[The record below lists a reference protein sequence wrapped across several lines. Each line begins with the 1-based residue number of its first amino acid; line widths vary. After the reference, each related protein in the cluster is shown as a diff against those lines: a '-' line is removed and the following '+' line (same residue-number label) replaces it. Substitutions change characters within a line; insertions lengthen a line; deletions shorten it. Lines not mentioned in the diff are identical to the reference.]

1 MLGMLFGMIVIL
13 GALAGAIWYAVAVL
27 TPDQVTNNQA
37 SDYVGDYGKMSLK
50 SIYDDVMKKF
60 ESYRGKYYDYDRDK
74 DGNIKYD
81 ADGKPQLV
89 EVSVE
94 NGGQYMTLGMFC
106 ATSGI
111 NLSKLLGGVE
121 LPQSVLDVPVMEYF
135 NGSDGVQR
143 ALSQIKVSILPDIMN
158 MFTTTDESGQPV
170 VNQAAIEKLAGY
182 SITDLMSENGIE
194 KVFSE
199 VKLADLVSQ
208 YFPQAEES
216 GKELLYALGQT
227 TVGGILQAMRNGN
240 VFAEIKEGGALEKL
254 GNIKVTQLVASDDE
268 TINNAFGNSTLASLV
283 DDNGK
288 LSTDSLM
295 SQVKV
300 GSIMGYKYDSDADR
314 WYTVD
319 GEGNKTYAE
328 GSMATLAQLSIKEVV
343 NVNNLKGMYLGDLLG
358 YKRITQDTSAYSPYG
373 GTPDVMYKGDSYAK
387 KDGDVW
393 YIAKLNCSEEHT
405 HTSDCFAYAWYTRCT
420 DESHTSLGEHAAGGD
435 VYTDGNYYTAATG
448 VFGVISNVTLG
459 EIMDGASDKVM
470 ETLQNVKLADL
481 GITLPDSG
489 LSAII
494 KDMTIAELAKGE
506 FLDDLYVGEMLGY
519 KRVEVSANSYTLNKH
534 TFTDG
539 DGNAL
544 LYVAQN
550 SAGEYAASVDD
561 KTWYKA
567 TFDCEETH
575 THTADCYNFVWY
587 QACDNAT
594 DCTAHDEHATI
605 DGANYGKIQQLYQT
619 LANVKIG
626 DITSGKANFN
636 DTLNNLTLADVLGE
650 GSIPSQLSSLKD
662 VKIGELGDRINEMTL
677 GEFLEYTRGEEVTKS
692 DAATTVID
700 GVVYRNPD
708 GTLIK
713 LEDGKYYVAKLG
725 CTDGTHAH
733 NASCYTVWSNKEG
746 VAVIDFTAKIA
757 STKLSELNNINDKL
771 MSFTLADVM
780 GNDIPAMLKSLQN
793 TQLKDIGTA
802 IKTLRIGEMLEYS
815 REDLTANANNYTAV
829 GTLDTVKANGDN
841 YIKADGSY
849 WYKAKLVCDDE
860 KHDALTKHTADCFDY
875 VWTKDGAEPDGVV
888 GQLASMTVDELSDST
903 ALNNR
908 IQEMK
913 LGDVMTIDDNDKPLG
928 ALKNVKIKNLSSSF
942 NALTLGDV
950 IAIDNSSAY
959 ALRNLA
965 STPIGEIGNK
975 FKTLTLADVVEIDN
989 NSPQLLQTLKDENI
1003 DELGGRLNTITLGE
1017 VIEIDE
1023 NSNPMLRALADKQV
1037 NNLATELDNMKM
1049 GVMLGYTAATTDSH
1063 STDAHWDDED
1073 GNLVKGIYAKI
1084 ADKTVKDMS
1093 GNGMKDVVGGLTMGD
1108 LLDSGM
1114 MDLGEGDA
1122 GKNNE
1127 YKLAIIYCQG
1137 AHSNSVASTKC
1148 TVENYFA
1155 YKTKYSSDT
1164 MAAKSFYLLTHNI
1177 TSEEGMTTE
1186 QIAHR
1191 DVWKQ
1196 ETLND
1201 FITMLFSVL

>member
-1 MLGMLFGMIVIL
+1 
-13 GALAGAIWYAVAVL
+13 
-27 TPDQVTNNQA
+27 
-37 SDYVGDYGKMSLK
+37 
-50 SIYDDVMKKF
+50 
-60 ESYRGKYYDYDRDK
+60 
-74 DGNIKYD
+74 
-81 ADGKPQLV
+81 
-89 EVSVE
+89 
-94 NGGQYMTLGMFC
+94 
-106 ATSGI
+106 
-111 NLSKLLGGVE
+111 
-121 LPQSVLDVPVMEYF
+121 
-135 NGSDGVQR
+135 
-143 ALSQIKVSILPDIMN
+143 
-158 MFTTTDESGQPV
+158 
-170 VNQAAIEKLAGY
+170 
-182 SITDLMSENGIE
+182 
-194 KVFSE
+194 
-199 VKLADLVSQ
+199 
-208 YFPQAEES
+208 
-216 GKELLYALGQT
+216 
-227 TVGGILQAMRNGN
+227 
-240 VFAEIKEGGALEKL
+240 
-254 GNIKVTQLVASDDE
+254 
-268 TINNAFGNSTLASLV
+268 
-283 DDNGK
+283 
-288 LSTDSLM
+288 
-295 SQVKV
+295 
-300 GSIMGYKYDSDADR
+300 
-314 WYTVD
+314 
-319 GEGNKTYAE
+319 
-328 GSMATLAQLSIKEVV
+328 
-343 NVNNLKGMYLGDLLG
+343 
-358 YKRITQDTSAYSPYG
+358 
-373 GTPDVMYKGDSYAK
+373 
-387 KDGDVW
+387 
-393 YIAKLNCSEEHT
+393 
-405 HTSDCFAYAWYTRCT
+405 
-420 DESHTSLGEHAAGGD
+420 
-435 VYTDGNYYTAATG
+435 
-448 VFGVISNVTLG
+448 
-459 EIMDGASDKVM
+459 
-470 ETLQNVKLADL
+470 
-481 GITLPDSG
+481 
-489 LSAII
+489 
-494 KDMTIAELAKGE
+494 
-506 FLDDLYVGEMLGY
+506 
-519 KRVEVSANSYTLNKH
+519 
-534 TFTDG
+534 
-539 DGNAL
+539 
-544 LYVAQN
+544 
-550 SAGEYAASVDD
+550 
-561 KTWYKA
+561 
-567 TFDCEETH
+567 
-575 THTADCYNFVWY
+575 
-587 QACDNAT
+587 
-594 DCTAHDEHATI
+594 
-605 DGANYGKIQQLYQT
+605 
-619 LANVKIG
+619 
-626 DITSGKANFN
+626 
-636 DTLNNLTLADVLGE
+636 
-650 GSIPSQLSSLKD
+650 
-662 VKIGELGDRINEMTL
+662 MTL

-959 ALRNLA
+959 ALRSLA
-965 STPIGEIGNK
+965 NTPINQMGDK
-975 FKTLTLADVVEIDN
+975 FNTLKLSEVVEIN
-989 NSPQLLQTLKDENI
+989 ATSPKLLQTLKDKQINNLS
-1003 DELGGRLNTITLGE
+1003 DSLNDLKLGE
-1017 VIEIDE
+1017 VIEID
-1023 NSNPMLRALADKQV
+1023 STSSPMLKALADKQV

-1114 MDLGEGDA
+1114 MDLG

-1137 AHSNSVASTKC
+1137 AHSNSAASTKC
-1148 TVENYFA
+1148 TLENYFA
-1155 YKTKYSSDT
+1155 YKTTNSSDT
-1164 MAAKSFYLLTHNI
+1164 MAAMNFYLFTHNI

>member
-1 MLGMLFGMIVIL
+1 M
-13 GALAGAIWYAVAVL
+13 
-27 TPDQVTNNQA
+27 
-37 SDYVGDYGKMSLK
+37 
-50 SIYDDVMKKF
+50 
-60 ESYRGKYYDYDRDK
+60 
-74 DGNIKYD
+74 
-81 ADGKPQLV
+81 
-89 EVSVE
+89 
-94 NGGQYMTLGMFC
+94 
-106 ATSGI
+106 
-111 NLSKLLGGVE
+111 
-121 LPQSVLDVPVMEYF
+121 
-135 NGSDGVQR
+135 
-143 ALSQIKVSILPDIMN
+143 
-158 MFTTTDESGQPV
+158 
-170 VNQAAIEKLAGY
+170 
-182 SITDLMSENGIE
+182 
-194 KVFSE
+194 
-199 VKLADLVSQ
+199 
-208 YFPQAEES
+208 
-216 GKELLYALGQT
+216 
-227 TVGGILQAMRNGN
+227 
-240 VFAEIKEGGALEKL
+240 
-254 GNIKVTQLVASDDE
+254 
-268 TINNAFGNSTLASLV
+268 
-283 DDNGK
+283 
-288 LSTDSLM
+288 
-295 SQVKV
+295 
-300 GSIMGYKYDSDADR
+300 
-314 WYTVD
+314 
-319 GEGNKTYAE
+319 
-328 GSMATLAQLSIKEVV
+328 
-343 NVNNLKGMYLGDLLG
+343 
-358 YKRITQDTSAYSPYG
+358 
-373 GTPDVMYKGDSYAK
+373 
-387 KDGDVW
+387 
-393 YIAKLNCSEEHT
+393 
-405 HTSDCFAYAWYTRCT
+405 
-420 DESHTSLGEHAAGGD
+420 
-435 VYTDGNYYTAATG
+435 
-448 VFGVISNVTLG
+448 
-459 EIMDGASDKVM
+459 
-470 ETLQNVKLADL
+470 
-481 GITLPDSG
+481 
-489 LSAII
+489 
-494 KDMTIAELAKGE
+494 
-506 FLDDLYVGEMLGY
+506 
-519 KRVEVSANSYTLNKH
+519 
-534 TFTDG
+534 
-539 DGNAL
+539 
-544 LYVAQN
+544 
-550 SAGEYAASVDD
+550 
-561 KTWYKA
+561 
-567 TFDCEETH
+567 
-575 THTADCYNFVWY
+575 
-587 QACDNAT
+587 
-594 DCTAHDEHATI
+594 
-605 DGANYGKIQQLYQT
+605 
-619 LANVKIG
+619 
-626 DITSGKANFN
+626 
-636 DTLNNLTLADVLGE
+636 
-650 GSIPSQLSSLKD
+650 
-662 VKIGELGDRINEMTL
+662 
-677 GEFLEYTRGEEVTKS
+677 
-692 DAATTVID
+692 
-700 GVVYRNPD
+700 YRNPD

-965 STPIGEIGNK
+965 TTPIGEIGNK

-1164 MAAKSFYLLTHNI
+1164 MAAKNFYLLTHNI